1 MDVKVAK
8 AEKSYCMVHGQ
19 KPKHSFKSNNQQL
32 SPDEGKV
39 QRLFRKEVDG
49 KLLTIEAVRSSI
61 LEDEDIVSSYM

>member
-1 MDVKVAK
+1 MIKK
-8 AEKSYCMVHGQ
+8 YET
-19 KPKHSFKSNNQQL
+19 FKSNNQQL

>member
-1 MDVKVAK
+1 MIKK
-8 AEKSYCMVHGQ
+8 YET
-19 KPKHSFKSNNQQL
+19 FKSNNQQL
-32 SPDEGKV
+32 SPDKGKV